1 MAHTFSHL
9 PLPAVCCMQLR
20 RWLEGDKEVGGAN
33 QQKKANL
40 KPYNEYLAALRE
52 VEAALRKP
60 TCKLAE
66 VVSWAEPSIAEKF
79 ENLGLTASTADP
91 KSLKS
96 WEHDE
101 TV

>member
-1 MAHTFSHL
+1 
-9 PLPAVCCMQLR
+9 
-20 RWLEGDKEVGGAN
+20 
-33 QQKKANL
+33 
-40 KPYNEYLAALRE
+40 